1 MAFLLCSTLL
11 PSCPAAMAVRI
22 SARPSVTTAC
32 FPLGW
37 FIAVS
42 FEPVTLK
49 VRRNA
54 SQELLKRFCLPP
66 ARLSVGQD
74 NAPQQAPWQATS
86 YDIRLTRG
94 ACRRLSFLSLKL

>member
-22 SARPSVTTAC
+22 SARPSVTTVC

-37 FIAVS
+37 FMAVS

-54 SQELLKRFCLPP
+54 SQDCRKDF
-66 ARLSVGQD
+66 AF
-74 NAPQQAPWQATS
+74 
-86 YDIRLTRG
+86 
-94 ACRRLSFLSLKL
+94 RRLDCRLGKIMLPSKLLGKRHPTTFGLPRADVADCRLYL